1 MGGLANPFRAV
12 PKQELGA
19 TWYVQELQ
27 GVQELS
33 GQRDAQ
39 LARRLRRGV
48 KLPLQKGGQQSVITQ
63 AFLAEPSGKADSK
76 HSGIHSLVW
85 LPSPWVRTPLDID
98 RVSPLL
104 GSGGL
109 SI

>member
-27 GVQELS
+27 CVQELS

-39 LARRLRRGV
+39 LARRLQRGV

-63 AFLAEPSGKADSK
+63 ALM
-76 HSGIHSLVW
+76 HSGNQAIKQSSIQAFNLTPCAGTHHS
-85 LPSPWVRTPLDID
+85 
-98 RVSPLL
+98 
-104 GSGGL
+104 
-109 SI
+109 SIQVIIR